1 MQFVSTARLWEEGKL
16 DLDAPVQKYV
26 PSFPEKT
33 FNGKKVTITSRHLL
47 SHLGGIRHYE
57 KAVVHQKKGSEKAEG
72 TDSKDSKEV
81 R

>member
-33 FNGKKVTITSRHLL
+33 FNRKKVTITSRHLL
-47 SHLGGIRHYE
+47 SHLGGIRHYG
-57 KAVVHQKKGSEKAEG
+57 KAVVHQNKGSEKAEG